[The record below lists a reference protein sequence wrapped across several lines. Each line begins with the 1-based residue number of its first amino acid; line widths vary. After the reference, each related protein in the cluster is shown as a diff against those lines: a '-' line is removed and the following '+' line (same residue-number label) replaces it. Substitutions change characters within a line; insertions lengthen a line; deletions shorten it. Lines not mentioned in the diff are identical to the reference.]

1 MKVEAMVF
9 RFSKPSS
16 SALTSPSAGDTAQG
30 SVPTHQ
36 QSPQA
41 THVPSPRALAVLPTK
56 RAGWGGAAECV
67 DCDVGVGVPGL
78 GLEGSQPGTSCTPDS
93 RAEASRAK
101 AEPGDPVP
109 VLAAWGAESM
119 TAAQR

>member
-30 SVPTHQ
+30 SVPTQQ

-41 THVPSPRALAVLPTK
+41 TRVPSPRALAVLPPR
-56 RAGWGGAAECV
+56 RAGWGGAAECA
-67 DCDVGVGVPGL
+67 DCDVGVGLL
-78 GLEGSQPGTSCTPDS
+78 GLRLGLSQARAVSPTAGQRQAGPRLSRGTLYLSQQP
-93 RAEASRAK
+93 
-101 AEPGDPVP
+101 
-109 VLAAWGAESM
+109 WGAESM